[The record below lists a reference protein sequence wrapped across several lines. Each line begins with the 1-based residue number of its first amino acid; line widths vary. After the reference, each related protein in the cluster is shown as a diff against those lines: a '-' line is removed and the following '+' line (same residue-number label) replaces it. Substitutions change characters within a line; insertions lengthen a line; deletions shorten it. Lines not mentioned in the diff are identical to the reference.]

1 MTCTC
6 RHMLPMCSQGVQ
18 GGFLQLV
25 LELTAVEVQVLLK
38 DALRGS
44 AMLQAS
50 SDTVVQCAPLVAKG
64 CTQGFGMYKG

>member
-1 MTCTC
+1 MY
-6 RHMLPMCSQGVQ
+6 LQGVQ

-44 AMLQAS
+44 SMLQAT
-50 SDTVVQCAPLVAKG
+50 SDMVVPCAPLIVKASAH
-64 CTQGFGMYKG
+64 